1 MQKPK
6 GKKVLVTYGY
16 DDKTWYEAEVKSLL
30 SVQFT
35 AEIDYKD
42 SSRGYRLQRF
52 GFYMYKD
59 FNYTWKEIEKWG
71 TSKRCESLK
80 EMQ

>member
-1 MQKPK
+1 VQKPK

-35 AEIDYKD
+35 AELDYKD
-42 SSRGYRLQRF
+42 GKRF
-52 GFYMYKD
+52 MFYMYKD
-59 FNYTWKEIEKWG
+59 FNYTWKEIENGRAKD
-71 TSKRCESLK
+71 RN
-80 EMQ
+80 

>member
-1 MQKPK
+1 MKKPK

-35 AEIDYKD
+35 AELDYKD
-42 SSRGYRLQRF
+42 GKRNSVYL
-52 GFYMYKD
+52 YYD
-59 FNYTWKEIEKWG
+59 FKITWKEI
-71 TSKRCESLK
+71 
-80 EMQ
+80 

>member
-1 MQKPK
+1 MKKPK

-35 AEIDYKD
+35 AELDYKD
-42 SSRGYRLQRF
+42 GKRHS
-52 GFYMYKD
+52 FYMYKD
-59 FNYTWKEIEKWG
+59 FKITWKEIENG
-71 TSKRCESLK
+71 NANRRV
-80 EMQ
+80 

>member
-1 MQKPK
+1 MKKPK

-59 FNYTWKEIEKWG
+59 KNITWKEIEK
-71 TSKRCESLK
+71 
-80 EMQ
+80 